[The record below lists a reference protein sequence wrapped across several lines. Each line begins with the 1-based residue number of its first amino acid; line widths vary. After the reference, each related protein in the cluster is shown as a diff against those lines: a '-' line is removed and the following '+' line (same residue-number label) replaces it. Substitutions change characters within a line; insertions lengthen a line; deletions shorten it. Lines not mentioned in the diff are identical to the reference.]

1 MLPFKCR
8 QERLEI
14 QSFLGGELYYNTK
27 IKPEAQLAFI
37 NILKGYFKALENALA
52 QGKNEHDIVQEVLKK
67 EFFEKFKDYNALMPY
82 DDSEISAGQKQY
94 TQDKKIRGAVDFV
107 LKKDGNIAVLFEAKK
122 PENKAEMI
130 DTTNI
135 NKKALHEAIL

>member
-37 NILKGYFKALENALA
+37 NILKGYFKALQKAIDEN
-52 QGKNEHDIVQEVLKK
+52 KNEHDIVQEVLKK
-67 EFFEKFKDYNALMPY
+67 EFFEKFKDYNILMPY
-82 DDSEISAGQKQY
+82 DEGEISAGQ
-94 TQDKKIRGAVDFV
+94 
-107 LKKDGNIAVLFEAKK
+107 NIS
-122 PENKAEMI
+122 I
-130 DTTNI
+130 
-135 NKKALHEAIL
+135 

>member
-37 NILKGYFKALENALA
+37 KILKGYFKALQKALDEN
-52 QGKNEHDIVQEVLKK
+52 KNEHDLVQ
-67 EFFEKFKDYNALMPY
+67 
-82 DDSEISAGQKQY
+82 
-94 TQDKKIRGAVDFV
+94 
-107 LKKDGNIAVLFEAKK
+107 
-122 PENKAEMI
+122 
-130 DTTNI
+130 
-135 NKKALHEAIL
+135 